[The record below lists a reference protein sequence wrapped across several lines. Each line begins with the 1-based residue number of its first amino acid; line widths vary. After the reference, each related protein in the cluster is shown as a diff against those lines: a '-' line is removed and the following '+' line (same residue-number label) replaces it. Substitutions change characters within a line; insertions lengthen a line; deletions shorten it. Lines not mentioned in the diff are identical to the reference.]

1 MAIKIGY
8 IKEASQKMAA
18 AIMSGNEGEIAQAW
32 DGFQADVCEKI
43 KGDFL
48 ELSNRAD
55 AQMLAQRGY
64 RQLTGAE
71 VDFYQKLTDV
81 LHSESPKQAFAD
93 LIGDSVDD
101 DIMPQTIIEDVYR
114 DLTENHPLLRHFSIQ
129 YVGYMT
135 KWILNRNPHNTAVWG
150 KVNDKI
156 TKEIQSAL
164 DTIDVIQAKLSCFT
178 FIELDMLDMGPTFLD
193 SYIRTVLTEAL
204 ACGLEAGIIHGTG
217 HDQPIGLDRDI
228 HEGVSVST
236 SDGYPQKSAIQV
248 KSFSPA
254 EYGAVVAKMA
264 KTEKGVSR
272 SFDKVLLIC
281 NLTDY
286 LTKVMPATT
295 VLTAA
300 GGYVHDLFPFPTDVE
315 VSTEVPDGKAIICL
329 PENYKLL
336 AGGKKD
342 AVIDFSD
349 DFKFLDD
356 VRYFKLK
363 QHMAGRAVDD
373 TCAYLLDISKLD
385 PAYITVMMKDTAST
399 QAMAD
404 EKIVA

>member
-18 AIMSGNEGEIAQAW
+18 AIMSGKEEDIAKAW

-48 ELSNRAD
+48 ELSNKAD

-71 VDFYQKLTDV
+71 TAFYQKLTDV
-81 LHSESPKQAFAD
+81 LRSEAPKQAFVD
-93 LIGDSVDD
+93 LIGDTVDD

-114 DLTENHPLLRHFSIQ
+114 DLTENHPLLSKFSIQ

-135 KWILNRNPHNTAVWG
+135 KWIINRNPHNAAVWG
-150 KVNDKI
+150 KVGSAI
-156 TKEIQSAL
+156 TEEIESAL
-164 DTIDVIQAKLSCFT
+164 DTIDVIQAKLSCFA
-178 FIELDMLDMGPTFLD
+178 FIERDMLDMGPQFLD

-217 HDQPIGLDRDI
+217 SDQPIGLDRDI
-228 HEGVSVST
+228 HEGVSVSST
-236 SDGYPQKSAIQV
+236 DGYPQKTAV
-248 KSFSPA
+248 KVTSFSPA

-295 VLTAA
+295 VLTAT

-329 PENYKLL
+329 PDNYKLL
-336 AGGKKD
+336 AGGKKN
-342 AVIDFSD
+342 AVIEFSD
-349 DFKFLDD
+349 EFKFLDD
-356 VRYFKLK
+356 TRYFKIK
-363 QHMAGRAVDD
+363 QHMTGRAVDN
-373 TCAYLLDISKLD
+373 TCSYLLDISELD
-385 PAYITVMMKDTAST
+385 PAYITVVMRDATAT
-399 QAMAD
+399 ETANEITA
-404 EKIVA
+404 

>member
-1 MAIKIGY
+1 MAIKFGY
-8 IKEASQKMAA
+8 IKEASNKMAA
-18 AIMSGNEGEIAQAW
+18 AIMSGNEAEIAKAW
-32 DGFQADVCEKI
+32 DNFQADVCEKI

-48 ELSNRAD
+48 ELSNKAD

-71 VDFYQKLTDV
+71 TSFYQKLTDV
-81 LHSESPKQAFAD
+81 LRSEAPKQAFAE
-93 LIGDSVDD
+93 LIGENVDD

-114 DLTENHPLLRHFSIQ
+114 DLTENHPLLSKFSVQ

-135 KWILNRNPHNTAVWG
+135 KWIINKNPHNVAVWG
-150 KVNDKI
+150 KVGAAV
-156 TKEIQSAL
+156 TEEIESAL
-164 DTIDVIQAKLSCFT
+164 DTINVIQAKLSCFA
-178 FIELDMLDMGPTFLD
+178 FIEKDMLDMGPQFLD

-217 HDQPIGLDRDI
+217 HDQPIGLDRSI
-228 HEGVSVST
+228 KEGVSVSST
-236 SDGYPQKSAIQV
+236 DGYPQKEAVKV
-248 KSFSPA
+248 KSFAPA

-336 AGGKKD
+336 AGGEKN

-356 VRYFKLK
+356 VRYFKIK
-363 QHMAGRAVDD
+363 QHMTGRAVDD
-373 TCAYLLDISKLD
+373 TCAYLLDISELD
-385 PAYITVMMKDTAST
+385 PAYITVKMEGATAST
-399 QAMAD
+399 QAASKV
-404 EKIVA
+404 EA